1 MKKKYSQ
8 LFIMLL
14 MTALWTAVCAPA
26 ASGEEETLDS
36 MPSLVSDHRA
46 HRVGQNVTVLIYE
59 QASSTTSASRSTSKK
74 MGVSGQIESTS
85 DLEMGAISL
94 ENNSKGEGVI
104 SREGSLIASVS
115 ATVTEVLP
123 TGELKIRGEQ
133 QIEFNNET
141 QFIKVTGHIRPEDI
155 RSDNSILSS
164 RIAQAKITYVGD
176 GLLGSRQKPGI
187 ITRFFN
193 WLF

>member
-1 MKKKYSQ
+1 M
-8 LFIMLL
+8 
-14 MTALWTAVCAPA
+14 MTALWTGVCVPA
-26 ASGEEETLDS
+26 ASGEEKTLDS

-46 HRVGQNVTVLIYE
+46 HKVGQNVTVLIYE

-74 MGVSGQIESTS
+74 MDVSGQIESTS
-85 DLEMGAISL
+85 DLEVGAVSL
-94 ENNSKGEGVI
+94 ENNSKGGGVI
-104 SREGSLIASVS
+104 SREGSLVASVS
-115 ATVTEVLP
+115 ATVTDVLP

-164 RIAQAKITYVGD
+164 RIAQAQITYVGD